1 MRRPDARQPRAL
13 ADDEFIGEIEI
24 GIAGRAGKTE
34 TRPRRESRC
43 SRRCPRSRN
52 KRIRVSEALSCPFLV
67 KKAPCAILK
76 AWHFAP
82 ASGRDMA
89 PNRTQTRSGSMS

>member
-67 KKAPCAILK
+67 EKAPCAMLK
-76 AWHFAP
+76 ALALCAGQRERNGTP
-82 ASGRDMA
+82 PTSDAIR
-89 PNRTQTRSGSMS
+89 